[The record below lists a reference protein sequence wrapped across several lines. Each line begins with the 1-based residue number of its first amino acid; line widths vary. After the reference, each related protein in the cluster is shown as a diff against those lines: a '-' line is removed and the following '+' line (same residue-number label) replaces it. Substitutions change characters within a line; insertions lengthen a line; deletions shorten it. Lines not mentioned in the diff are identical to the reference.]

1 MRSGYGFLAIMDI
14 DFLTLFHILA
24 LIFGL
29 GGATYSDLLLF
40 HFLRDLKVNEK
51 EAEIIE
57 FMGKMVFVGVGLAA
71 ISGGLL
77 FYTDPERYLAS
88 AKFQAKM
95 VIFLVVFLNGVALHK
110 YMLPR
115 LLHVVFSKEHTS
127 KASLTIRRR
136 AFIFGA
142 VSVVSWYSVFFLGFV
157 KSTVYSAQQILM
169 VYVLL
174 LALAIAGSLSVERFL
189 EKSVKK

>member
-1 MRSGYGFLAIMDI
+1 MNVDTLA
-14 DFLTLFHILA
+14 LFHILS
-24 LIFGL
+24 LVIGL

-40 HFLRDLKVNEK
+40 HFLRDLKVNVK
-51 EAEIIE
+51 EAEIIA
-57 FMGKMVFVGVGLAA
+57 FMGKLVFVGVGLAA
-71 ISGGLL
+71 VSGALL
-77 FYTDPERYLAS
+77 FYTDPAKYLAS

-95 VIFLVVFLNGVALHK
+95 VIYVVVVLNGVALHK

-136 AFIFGA
+136 AFMFGA

-157 KSTVYSAQQILM
+157 KSTVFSPQQILM

-174 LALAIAGSLSVERFL
+174 LIVAITGSLGVERFL
-189 EKSVKK
+189 EKAAKK

>member
-1 MRSGYGFLAIMDI
+1 MNVDFLA
-14 DFLTLFHILA
+14 LFHVLS
-24 LIFGL
+24 LIIGL

-40 HFLRDLKVNEK
+40 HFLKDLKVNEK

-57 FMGKMVFVGVGLAA
+57 FMGKLVFVGVGLAA
-71 ISGGLL
+71 VSGGLL
-77 FYTDPERYLAS
+77 VATDPDKYLSA

-95 VIFLVVFLNGVALHK
+95 VIFAVVVLNGVALHK

-136 AFIFGA
+136 AFMFGA

-157 KSTVYSAQQILM
+157 KSTIFSPIQILM
-169 VYVLL
+169 VYALL
-174 LALAIAGSLSVERFL
+174 LIFAIAGSLCVERFL
-189 EKSVKK
+189 ENTAKK